1 MILSK
6 FSLINFR
13 QFKNVDLEF
22 SQNENMPFT
31 IITGGNTYGKTT
43 LVKAFLWC
51 LYGDKNFNDKIL
63 LNKDV
68 ADAMYNGD
76 SKEVRATMFL
86 NHAGYDYKIITSE
99 WYEKNS
105 NGELRVKHKTGTT
118 VMKMKDGKTDFI
130 RTDDEIKE
138 EIESILAEELS
149 PYFFFDGENNNIE
162 TITTKKNLTNA
173 VSEIM
178 GIKRTESL
186 LEFFK
191 ESKPDNVIKRFQ
203 NKLETSDPLEVQNLI
218 DERDNYS
225 KRIEEKNE
233 ELTHN
238 EEEIERLN
246 TQLEQKEKDLRD
258 NKTIID
264 LQEEKDELL
273 DELDDYLSD
282 KDNHLNSLFALLR
295 EKNTM
300 LNSLY
305 AYNFKKNND
314 FNDLLETSFLMKI
327 FK

>member
-13 QFKNVDLEF
+13 QFKNVELEF

-76 SKEVRATMFL
+76 NKEVRATMFL

-138 EIESILAEELS
+138 EIE
-149 PYFFFDGENNNIE
+149 D
-162 TITTKKNLTNA
+162 
-173 VSEIM
+173 
-178 GIKRTESL
+178 
-186 LEFFK
+186 
-191 ESKPDNVIKRFQ
+191 
-203 NKLETSDPLEVQNLI
+203 
-218 DERDNYS
+218 
-225 KRIEEKNE
+225 
-233 ELTHN
+233 
-238 EEEIERLN
+238 
-246 TQLEQKEKDLRD
+246 
-258 NKTIID
+258 
-264 LQEEKDELL
+264 
-273 DELDDYLSD
+273 
-282 KDNHLNSLFALLR
+282 
-295 EKNTM
+295 
-300 LNSLY
+300 
-305 AYNFKKNND
+305 
-314 FNDLLETSFLMKI
+314 
-327 FK
+327 